1 MSKMFKTTAITL
13 VLAFLASVVSGIA
26 LYRYEKGLLDV
37 CSVQQDNY
45 VQLVLDQINLEKDR
59 SDDEIIS
66 NILSTLNSSTS
77 RYWTFSK
84 GESILFVKD
93 VLETDK
99 YKSFSADNYYNS
111 ESAKEFV
118 NKLAFGRIIH
128 ETIEVNG
135 ISYIASGTM
144 FEYNGNEYEL
154 CLLTNETVFLDNNT
168 FLSSKVELIIIIV
181 FIICILIIVP
191 IILMQK
197 NVKILNRYKESL
209 ANERQ
214 LANSVV
220 KLNAQLEE
228 RNIYDSRRNLF
239 SVDLLDEFIERLSKR
254 EHVLPVFYAR
264 VSCTTDNGEF
274 RFLDSTNLLFGKSS
288 IRFKNKSNEEIVILV
303 LDHGDLTDTE
313 KDIFMN
319 LKHAKVIEYKTFYSI
334 NDLKTILPD
343 GVR

>member
-1 MSKMFKTTAITL
+1 
-13 VLAFLASVVSGIA
+13 
-26 LYRYEKGLLDV
+26 
-37 CSVQQDNY
+37 
-45 VQLVLDQINLEKDR
+45 
-59 SDDEIIS
+59 
-66 NILSTLNSSTS
+66 
-77 RYWTFSK
+77 
-84 GESILFVKD
+84 
-93 VLETDK
+93 
-99 YKSFSADNYYNS
+99 
-111 ESAKEFV
+111 
-118 NKLAFGRIIH
+118 
-128 ETIEVNG
+128 
-135 ISYIASGTM
+135 M